1 MQDPWQQHV
10 TGAPPH
16 VGSAPAIPTYARSVS
31 AMEAIKFAFSTSD
44 WTMNLLLGLV
54 FMMIPIVGPLALQG
68 WHAEIHQ
75 RLVRRHPQPIPKLDF
90 SDFMHYLERGI
101 GPFVV
106 NLALMVPLF
115 IVFYIFMF
123 IVGFAS
129 VGIGRATNEPVLVI
143 VVATVASLGAAAMI
157 FLFSVL
163 VNAAMTR
170 VELTEAIGP
179 SLSPGP
185 MFSYGKRIW
194 SKFFVATLAYGFL
207 AMGLLMVGLLL
218 CFVGM
223 YPATVAVQLGSLHL
237 RWQLYEYQ
245 LAQGGET
252 ITLKAPVQL
261 PSEARMHQAYPP
273 QAYPPQGY

>member
-16 VGSAPAIPTYARSVS
+16 VGSASTIPTYARSVS
-31 AMEAIKFAFSTSD
+31 AMDAIKFAFSTPD

-54 FMMIPIVGPLALQG
+54 FMMIPVVGPLALQG

-90 SDFMHYLERGI
+90 GDFMHYLERGI

-115 IVFYIFMF
+115 VVFYIFM
-123 IVGFAS
+123 IIAGFAS
-129 VGIGRATNEPVLVI
+129 VGIARATNEPALVM
-143 VVATVASLGAAAMI
+143 VVAVVSFIVAAAMI
-157 FLFSVL
+157 FFCSVL

-207 AMGLLMVGLLL
+207 AMGLILLGMLL
-218 CFVGM
+218 CFVGL

-245 LAQGGET
+245 LAQGGES
-252 ITLKAPVQL
+252 IQLKAPVML
-261 PSEARMHQAYPP
+261 PSEARMHQAYPQQP
-273 QAYPPQGY
+273 YPPQGY

>member
-1 MQDPWQQHV
+1 M
-10 TGAPPH
+10 
-16 VGSAPAIPTYARSVS
+16 PAIPTYGRSVS
-31 AMEAIKFAFSTSD
+31 AMEAIKFAFSTPD

-54 FMMIPIVGPLALQG
+54 FMVIPVVGPLALQG

-90 SDFMHYLERGI
+90 SDFMHYLERGL

-115 IVFYIFMF
+115 IVVYAFMF
-123 IVGFAS
+123 IAGFAS
-129 VGIGRATNEPVLVI
+129 VGIGRAANEPALIMVVLAI
-143 VVATVASLGAAAMI
+143 ASLGGAAMI
-157 FLFSVL
+157 FFFSVL

-194 SKFFVATLAYGFL
+194 AKFFVATLVF
-207 AMGLLMVGLLL
+207 GLLATGLIILGMLL
-218 CFVGM
+218 CFIGV
-223 YPATVAVQLGSLHL
+223 YPVTVALQLGSLHL
-237 RWQLYEYQ
+237 RWQLYENQ
-245 LAQGGET
+245 LAQGGES
-252 ITLKAPVQL
+252 IPVKAPVQL